1 VEPIDRRLVAAVTG
15 VVVVFLVAVVGSFLV
30 PVGEAAPEPVTDG
43 EVIQRGY
50 TGATQQAAA
59 ERGETLPRV
68 QVFYS
73 QYEYVLGYVGVS
85 QAVAALDAPD
95 RRDRFG
101 YPLAVYVSDYAGAAP
116 ACRDGSLVTE
126 TTPAWIAAGDAVYV
140 VDSGAQTPTGE
151 SLIVPFGNQGAAA
164 AFADDCGG
172 RVVGWET
179 LDEREFAAATVAVSE
194 SAVTDRH
201 RRADQRVT
209 AARAHLDREVS
220 VVVGRDAATL
230 AEAVTD
236 APPNTTVVVPP
247 GRYRGGVNVT
257 KPLTIRASSS
267 DTAGAHD
274 GDTVSPPDPTVGG
287 DAQSAP
293 VVIDGGGNGSVL
305 RVDAPNVTVAGV
317 RLTGVGNET
326 VPPRDELADAN
337 GSWDARVLAAYG
349 SGDAGVTA
357 TPNASGLYVRN
368 VSVVTNASGLLVRGG
383 DAVVDGVR
391 VQGADGWQD
400 GFMGVAALRSTVVV
414 QQSLFRDGRDGVYL
428 HRADGSVVQN
438 NRFERGRFGT
448 HLMYSSDTLVADNVA
463 REQDLAG
470 VVVMTSPSGNAIVG
484 NDVRRSRAGVLTAG
498 SRTYVARN
506 VIVDTDDG
514 LSTAATQS
522 VYEHNVLVD
531 NEVGVSATSLV
542 PSSTVA
548 ANDFAGN
555 DRHASASSSVL
566 RVFDGNY
573 WQGATGKERPDG
585 TRSRPYAPTA
595 PLDRQLHHTDAAAT
609 LRASPVVTAL
619 RGFRGSAPGLR
630 SAGVIDTA
638 PLAEPA
644 NPTRL
649 ARARNGTTAAGPA
662 WFDTEAAR

>member
-1 VEPIDRRLVAAVTG
+1 MQSTDRRLVVVVGVG
-15 VVVVFLVAVVGSFLV
+15 VVFTVAVAGSFLV
-30 PVGEAAPEPVTDG
+30 SVGGATPEPVTDG

-50 TGATQQAAA
+50 TGAAQQAAA
-59 ERGETLPRV
+59 ERGETLPRA

-85 QAVAALDAPD
+85 QALAALDAPS

-101 YPLAVYVSDYAGAAP
+101 YPLAVYVSDYAGTTP
-116 ACRDGSLVTE
+116 TCRDGGLATE
-126 TTPAWIAAGDAVYV
+126 TEPEWTTAGDAVYV
-140 VDSGAQTPTGE
+140 VGSDATTPDEE
-151 SLIVPFGNQGAAA
+151 SLIVPFGDRAAA
-164 AFADDCGG
+164 AGFVDDCGG
-172 RVVGWET
+172 RVVDWET
-179 LDEREFAAATVAVSE
+179 LDEREFAAATVAVTDSG
-194 SAVTDRH
+194 VTDRH
-201 RRADQRVT
+201 RRADRRVA
-209 AARAHLDREVS
+209 AARDHLDREVS
-220 VVVGRDAATL
+220 VVVGRDATTL
-230 AEAVTD
+230 AEAVAD

-257 KPLTIRASSS
+257 KPLTIRARDS
-267 DTAGAHD
+267 DAAGA
-274 GDTVSPPDPTVGG
+274 PDPTADG
-287 DAQSAP
+287 DPQSAP

-317 RLTGVGNET
+317 HLTGVGDAT
-326 VPPRDELADAN
+326 VPPRDELGSAN

-357 TPNASGLYVRN
+357 TPDAAGLYVRN

-400 GFMGVAALRSTVVV
+400 GFMGVAALRATVVV
-414 QQSLFRDGRDGVYL
+414 QQSRFRDGRDGVYL
-428 HRADGSVVQN
+428 HRADGSVLRN
-438 NRFERGRFGT
+438 NRFERGRFGA

-548 ANDFAGN
+548 ANDFVGN

-573 WQGATGKERPDG
+573 WRGATGRERPDG

-595 PLDRQLHHTDAAAT
+595 PLDRQLHHTEAAAT
-609 LRASPVVTAL
+609 LRASPTVAAL

-644 NPTRL
+644 NPTRS
-649 ARARNGTTAAGPA
+649 ARARNGTTTAGPA
-662 WFDTEAAR
+662 WLDTEGRQ